1 MGNEILDMICF
12 LKTNMLSI
20 LALISHDAA
29 KNQDSF
35 LVSGTEF
42 NCLKVV
48 LKSDKNEML
57 ATLASSLY
65 PTLSAKAKS
74 ENVITYLN
82 GALNAKESSIEI
94 TRRRLHY
101 SIFKQ
106 IGDHSKYT

>member
-20 LALISHDAA
+20 LALISHDAS
-29 KNQDSF
+29 KNQESF

-48 LKSDKNEML
+48 LKSEKNEML

-74 ENVITYLN
+74 DNIIAYLN
-82 GALNAKESSIEI
+82 GALNAKESSIAI
-94 TRRRLHY
+94 NRRRLYY

-106 IGDHSKYT
+106 ISYYSKLT

>member
-1 MGNEILDMICF
+1 MGNEMLDMICF

-35 LVSGTEF
+35 LISGTEF

-57 ATLASSLY
+57 AMLASSLF

-74 ENVITYLN
+74 DSVIAYLSS
-82 GALNAKESSIEI
+82 AISPKESS
-94 TRRRLHY
+94 
-101 SIFKQ
+101 K
-106 IGDHSKYT
+106 